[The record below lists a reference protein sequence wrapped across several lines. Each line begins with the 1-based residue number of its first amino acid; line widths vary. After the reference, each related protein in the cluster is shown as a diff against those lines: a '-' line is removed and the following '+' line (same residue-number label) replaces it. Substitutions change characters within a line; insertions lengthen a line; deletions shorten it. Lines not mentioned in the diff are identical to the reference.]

1 MDRSDREWQRAV
13 NRCGS
18 VAVAL
23 YFEQLGKTVRTEQ
36 SVNVKVLC
44 WPTESSISDPERWA
58 EGPDSRIDFVN
69 VVVDAEELSATDWR
83 ANRRSLVRWF
93 HLGLLRAADHWGW
106 SPEPFYAALAGVEA
120 TGYDLVWRT
129 ATKASPD
136 RRHRAVGVAQIDE
149 QGGATR
155 LEVMDRDGSVV
166 VTVDGG
172 PLRLPQVAEAK
183 LRLKSITWVD
193 AEHVVLR
200 AGSLFGNVK
209 PEYDAIEAQVPSSE

>member
-13 NRCGS
+13 KRCGS

-44 WPTESSISDPERWA
+44 WPSESSISDPERWA
-58 EGPDSRIDFVN
+58 QGPDSRIDFVN
-69 VVVDAEELSATDWR
+69 VVVDAEELSATDWS

-93 HLGLLRAADHWGW
+93 HVGLLRAADHWGW
-106 SPEPFYAALAGVEA
+106 SPEPFHAALAGVEA
-120 TGYDLVWRT
+120 TGYDVVWRT
-129 ATKASPD
+129 AAKASPD

-149 QGGATR
+149 QGGSTR
-155 LEVMDRDGSVV
+155 LDVMDRDGIVV
-166 VTVDGG
+166 VSVDGG
-172 PLRLPQVAEAK
+172 ALRIPEVAEAK

-193 AEHVVLR
+193 AGHVVLR
-200 AGSLFGNVK
+200 AGSLVGGVK
-209 PEYDAIEAQVPSSE
+209 PEYEAIEAQVPDRE